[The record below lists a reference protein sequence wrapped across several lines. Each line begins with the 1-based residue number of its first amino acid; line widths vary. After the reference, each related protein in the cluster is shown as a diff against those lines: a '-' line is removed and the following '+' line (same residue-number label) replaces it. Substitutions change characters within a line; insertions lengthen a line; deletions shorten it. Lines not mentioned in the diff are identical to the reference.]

1 MKIVNL
7 VPECRSRTDR
17 QNREENLLSGWT
29 RGHWTWA
36 IVHRTRPN
44 HRFQNLRVNLRNS
57 TLHSCQNPK
66 PKKEKKKKTSIQRLW
81 QSQNKEQRKRE
92 ERNKPR
98 MLLWRS
104 RNFWNWDLE
113 EEEEEEELSFSIPK
127 KSSSTVAF
135 AIISQIFFS
144 FYESMLVYGKEL
156 KC

>member
-1 MKIVNL
+1 MKTVNL

-17 QNREENLLSGWT
+17 QNREENLLSVWT

-44 HRFQNLRVNLRNS
+44 HRFQNLRVNLRNG

-66 PKKEKKKKTSIQRLW
+66 PKKGKKKKNLQFNTYMRMT
-81 QSQNKEQRKRE
+81 SQNKEQRKRE
-92 ERNKPR
+92 DWNKPR

-135 AIISQIFFS
+135 AIISQIFF
-144 FYESMLVYGKEL
+144 FLWVIVGKW
-156 KC
+156 

>member
-17 QNREENLLSGWT
+17 QNREENLLSVWT

-66 PKKEKKKKTSIQRLW
+66 PKKEKKKKKKPFNSTPMTKPKQRAKKKRRTEQTSNASLAIEKLLELGFGGRGRRGRTLFLHSKKVKLNGCLCHNFSNFFFFLW
-81 QSQNKEQRKRE
+81 VNVGV
-92 ERNKPR
+92 
-98 MLLWRS
+98 W
-104 RNFWNWDLE
+104 
-113 EEEEEEELSFSIPK
+113 
-127 KSSSTVAF
+127 
-135 AIISQIFFS
+135 
-144 FYESMLVYGKEL
+144 
-156 KC
+156 

>member
-7 VPECRSRTDR
+7 VPECRSRRDR
-17 QNREENLLSGWT
+17 QNREENLLSVWT

-44 HRFQNLRVNLRNS
+44 HRFQNLRVNLRNG

-66 PKKEKKKKTSIQRLW
+66 PKKEKKNLQFNTYDKAKTKT
-81 QSQNKEQRKRE
+81 KEKRE
-92 ERNKPR
+92 EWNKPR

-135 AIISQIFFS
+135 AIISQKKNFF
-144 FYESMLVYGKEL
+144 FLWVNVGEW
-156 KC
+156 

>member
-17 QNREENLLSGWT
+17 QNREENLLSVWT

-66 PKKEKKKKTSIQRLW
+66 PKKEKKKNLQFNAYDKAKTKSKEKEKNGTNLECFSGDRETFGTGIWRKRKKRKNSLSPFQKSQAQRL
-81 QSQNKEQRKRE
+81 
-92 ERNKPR
+92 P
-98 MLLWRS
+98 L
-104 RNFWNWDLE
+104 
-113 EEEEEEELSFSIPK
+113 P
-127 KSSSTVAF
+127 
-135 AIISQIFFS
+135 
-144 FYESMLVYGKEL
+144 
-156 KC
+156 